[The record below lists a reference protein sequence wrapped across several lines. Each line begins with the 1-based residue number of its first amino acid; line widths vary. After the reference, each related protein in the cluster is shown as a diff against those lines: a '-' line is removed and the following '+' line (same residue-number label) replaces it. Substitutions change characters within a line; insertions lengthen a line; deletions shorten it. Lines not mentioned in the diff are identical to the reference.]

1 MTPPVACSLTKSAP
15 RRSTPR
21 TVLRTSSGPS
31 QIVSI
36 HSGPHRR
43 QKRTP
48 LGSRPSPCP
57 PVCESAATAMRMR
70 GPGISPRSI
79 ASLNPAGDPDA
90 SRTAVNPA
98 SRVVSAFCAAS
109 KVASVGGVSARCCM
123 DFHEL

>member
-1 MTPPVACSLTKSAP
+1 MKSAP
-15 RRSTPR
+15 TRSRAR

-36 HSGPHRR
+36 HSGPQCR

-48 LGSRPSPCP
+48 LGSAPSPWP
-57 PVCESAATAMRMR
+57 PVCESAPTAMRMR
-70 GPGISPRSI
+70 GPGISPRST
-79 ASLNPAGDPDA
+79 ASLKPAGEPDA

-98 SRVVSAFCAAS
+98 SSVASAFCAAS
-109 KVASVGGVSARCCM
+109 KVASVGGVSARCCI